1 MSWLVSEKGCQY
13 DRTWVRCLVMLKHL
27 TLNFDFKEI
36 DLKTRIDDL
45 QSNAGNQYWVSQEK
59 ETSLYE
65 SNEPISRGNVI

>member
-1 MSWLVSEKGCQY
+1 
-13 DRTWVRCLVMLKHL
+13 MLKHV

-59 ETSLYE
+59 KTSLYE

>member
-1 MSWLVSEKGCQY
+1 
-13 DRTWVRCLVMLKHL
+13 MLKHL

-65 SNEPISRGNVI
+65 SNEPISRENLIYYLEVKNK

>member
-1 MSWLVSEKGCQY
+1 
-13 DRTWVRCLVMLKHL
+13 MLKHL

-65 SNEPISRGNVI
+65 SNEPISRENVI